1 MQTHIVFLITNSWD
15 RCNMKKS
22 SKKCDYLDRESLI
35 EFLNEDM
42 KRADFWA
49 TVSLIAAGCSVFF
62 AVANIMR
69 LILWS

>member
-1 MQTHIVFLITNSWD
+1 
-15 RCNMKKS
+15 MKKS

-49 TVSLIAAGCSVFF
+49 TVSLIAAGCTVFF

>member
-1 MQTHIVFLITNSWD
+1 
-15 RCNMKKS
+15 MKKS

-49 TVSLIAAGCSVFF
+49 TVSLIAAGYSVFF

>member
-1 MQTHIVFLITNSWD
+1 
-15 RCNMKKS
+15 MKKS
-22 SKKCDYLDRESLI
+22 SKKCDYLDREI
-35 EFLNEDM
+35 LNEDM